1 MPKILVHF
9 ADVETVARKVTGVYL
24 ATEGEMATMFAMR
37 DFGIRNL
44 YVPGMAQ
51 RAEIR
56 SFAQKNG
63 TLTDEH
69 KKALDALDKFEME
82 QARAR
87 ALAKQKQTK
96 SRNFGASAGTSISI
110 GFAADSAQAKSL
122 ARSYEADAMTYSMQA
137 RVAADMGN
145 DAAARCFEAKARQAV
160 SDANKMYAKAAEL
173 GRQEAE
179 RRKEKI
185 EREGKERIERR
196 KAMEK
201 AREAA
206 AEAKRK
212 RLEIAQKKV
221 SEGWTHLREAEK
233 ATQKRKKA
241 EAEMWAKR
249 IEESQFWIH
258 QMHLVQMGQH
268 PDQAIAQAQIQAFHD
283 AATSVAVV
291 APDFTPAKAPAE

>member
-1 MPKILVHF
+1 
-9 ADVETVARKVTGVYL
+9 
-24 ATEGEMATMFAMR
+24 MATMLAMR
-37 DFGIRNL
+37 NFGMRSL

-51 RAEIR
+51 RAAIR
-56 SFAQKNG
+56 SFAKENG
-63 TLTDEH
+63 TLTEEN
-69 KKALDALDKFEME
+69 KRALDALDRFEMD
-82 QARAR
+82 QARVR
-87 ALAKQKQTK
+87 AMAKQNKAK
-96 SRNFGASAGTSISI
+96 SKSFGPLGGAGTSI
-110 GFAADSAQAKSL
+110 GFASDSAHAKRL
-122 ARSYEADAMTYSMQA
+122 ARSYEADAVAYTMRA
-137 RVAADMGN
+137 RAAVDMG
-145 DAAARCFEAKARQAV
+145 DEEAARSYEAKARQAV

-179 RRKEKI
+179 KRKEKI
-185 EREGKERIERR
+185 EREGRERIERR

-221 SEGWTHLREAEK
+221 SEGWMHLREADK

-258 QMHLVQMGQH
+258 QMHLVQMGEH
-268 PDQAIAQAQIQAFHD
+268 PDQAIAQAQIQAFRD
-283 AATSVAVV
+283 ASTSVTEV
-291 APDFTPAKAPAE
+291 APDYTPTSAPAEPVVA